1 MAVYPP
7 PPPLP
12 FRALSL
18 SIQANG
24 TMHCESAGHHRHHQG
39 TAQGVN
45 IAVCLNANAFF
56 WCQYL
61 RHTPSTAFRHLPPN
75 SARFGYATEGARTLY
90 PRAAVHR
97 RGQRPPKGLGT
108 NQTPS
113 TGLRHSSFW
122 RKVPESGAR
131 SVVTN
136 MTVEAT

>member
-1 MAVYPP
+1 MRTKLYTECSPSVIHGT
-7 PPPLP
+7 
-12 FRALSL
+12 SHTQ
-18 SIQANG
+18 SI
-24 TMHCESAGHHRHHQG
+24 
-39 TAQGVN
+39 
-45 IAVCLNANAFF
+45 AF
-56 WCQYL
+56 WHIL
-61 RHTPSTAFRHLPPN
+61 PN

-136 MTVEAT
+136 MTVEATLRPSTHVNMRRIHPG